1 MKIKKDQIVGSII
14 FAIGLIALFMSMQ
27 IKVKTGSTDPGS
39 RIFPLMASVLL
50 LICGLGVV
58 FTAKGGDE
66 KMYLSI
72 SGWKKLAFSFVVM
85 IAYIFALKYIGFLV
99 STPIFLLIITTMLSS
114 GEQLAV
120 WKKIIYAAIIT
131 GLFYYLLHGLL
142 KMNLPGGILF

>member
-14 FAIGLIALFMSMQ
+14 FAIGLIALFMSIQ

-39 RIFPLMASVLL
+39 RIFPLMASVLM

-58 FTAKGGDE
+58 FTVKGEEE

-85 IAYIFALKYIGFLV
+85 IAYIFALKYIGFLI
-99 STPIFLLIITTMLSS
+99 STPIFLFIITSMLAS

-120 WKKIIYAAIIT
+120 WKKIIYAAVIT